1 MTATGRRRLRGEDG
15 TGLVELLTA
24 IGISAVVLAFVTG
37 TVVDALRAQRRQT
50 AQVEALND
58 ANVGF
63 ERVTRDLRGAH
74 PLVAVAPDQISL
86 DIVRPGDDALRRVT
100 YERVDNKLVV
110 TDGGGGPTRALAR
123 NLAPSPPLFVFHLAD
138 GTTASGAT
146 TVNPRSV
153 QAVTVHL
160 RLEPAGAGR
169 VVDLETRVVV
179 RNSVL

>member
-1 MTATGRRRLRGEDG
+1 M
-15 TGLVELLTA
+15 ELLTA
-24 IGISAVVLAFVTG
+24 IGVSAVVLAFVTG

-58 ANVGF
+58 AKVAF
-63 ERVTRDLRGAH
+63 ERVTRDLRGAD
-74 PLVAVAPDQISL
+74 PLLAVAPDRISL
-86 DIVRPGDDALRRVT
+86 DIVRPGDDAPRAVS

-110 TDGGGGPTRALAR
+110 TDGAGGQARPLAR

-138 GTTASGAT
+138 GTTTSGAA